1 MFVYEVREN
10 MGYDGIG
17 DRVLVKDDENAL
29 EKVKEAIIG
38 MLEFSHQPLASIV
51 ISDVKNM
58 SEIEDYHSFE
68 LGYFLSFDVE
78 KVEVI

>member
-29 EKVKEAIIG
+29 EKVKEALIG
-38 MLEFSHQPLASIV
+38 MLELSHQPLASIT

-58 SEIEDYHSFE
+58 SKLEGYHNFEVSFSLSFE
-68 LGYFLSFDVE
+68 VE

>member
-17 DRVLVKDDENAL
+17 DRILVKDDEKSL
-29 EKVKEAIIG
+29 EKVREALIG
-38 MLEFSHQPLASIV
+38 MLELSHQPLASIT

-58 SEIEDYHSFE
+58 SKLEDYHSFE
-68 LGYFLSFDVE
+68 VGRYTSFEVE

>member
-29 EKVKEAIIG
+29 EKVKEALIW
-38 MLEFSHQPLASIV
+38 MLESTGDLLAIPH
-51 ISDVKNM
+51 IKYIKGM
-58 SEIEDYHSFE
+58 TELEDFHSFE
-68 LGYFLSFDVE
+68 LMYCNIESE

>member
-29 EKVKEAIIG
+29 EKVKETLIG
-38 MLEFSHQPLASIV
+38 MLELSHQPLASITV
-51 ISDVKNM
+51 CDVKNM
-58 SEIEDYHSFE
+58 SKLEEYHNFE
-68 LGYFLSFDVE
+68 LGYFLSFEVE

>member
-29 EKVKEAIIG
+29 EKVKETLIG
-38 MLEFSHQPLASIV
+38 MLNNVVCPTVVFSINEVNELS
-51 ISDVKNM
+51 KL
-58 SEIEDYHSFE
+58 EEYHNFE
-68 LGYFLSFDVE
+68 VGYFQRFEVE
-78 KVEVI
+78 KIEVI

>member
-17 DRVLVKDDENAL
+17 DRVLVKDDEKSL
-29 EKVKEAIIG
+29 EKVKEALIG
-38 MLEFSHQPLASIV
+38 MLESVGCPTVVFRINEVNEL
-51 ISDVKNM
+51 
-58 SEIEDYHSFE
+58 SELEEYHNFE
-68 LGYFLSFDVE
+68 VGYFLSFEVE